1 MVQLNR
7 WADYQ
12 AGTEARH
19 ETNDQTDWRG
29 ALKTLADGFLNGITD
44 STRQLAASAERFA
57 SESFRLLEDTA
68 ARAEESTGRV
78 AQIAERAERAAEE
91 AQRAGDRAR
100 AAAEGAGERIA
111 AEVGQ
116 RLSDQLSARLEEES
130 RRARLALDDALSSL
144 RGRLSLEVDDK
155 LAMLRAEVERH
166 LAAQREA
173 LAGEAMS
180 ARAGVQEALAAAK
193 DRLAA
198 EIEQR
203 TAALRVHP
211 EESSGGREV
220 IETVERVAAES
231 RRLLE
236 AAQSTFQESVRRLE
250 EATNEARSM
259 ALSAHQAA
267 QQAREEVARLAAE
280 RGVAGQGSDTAR
292 QVLDRLESDY
302 GMLIKLVQQLS
313 ERISALTG
321 SPAQAAPS
329 PPQPELP
336 RPSEPPPAN
345 VVTPSA
351 WASDSSFEGPM
362 FRQAAPA
369 EEAAPPQPPV
379 PGPWSPL
386 ARRAADAASAAQ
398 APVPEPAVE
407 VPAPT
412 PVQTSADGL
421 LEGRLILEVAPVPDF
436 DRLLSLDGALGRL
449 AVVRSV
455 TLADYS
461 KDKVTFRVELA
472 GPVSEDDLIGLLAG
486 TSGQSFIKTGRSEG
500 FLQLQLMGG

>member
-91 AQRAGDRAR
+91 AQRAVDRAR

-155 LAMLRAEVERH
+155 MAMLRAEVERL
-166 LAAQREA
+166 LASQREA

-193 DRLAA
+193 DRIAA
-198 EIEQR
+198 EVEQR
-203 TAALRVHP
+203 VAALRVQP
-211 EESSGGREV
+211 EGSGGGREV
-220 IETVERVAAES
+220 VETVERVAAES

-236 AAQSTFQESVRRLE
+236 TARSTFQDSLRRLE
-250 EATNEARSM
+250 DATSEARSI

-267 QQAREEVARLAAE
+267 QQAREEAARLAAE
-280 RGVAGQGSDTAR
+280 RGGAGQGSDAAR

-321 SPAQAAPS
+321 SPAQAAP
-329 PPQPELP
+329 PPPPAELP

-362 FRQAAPA
+362 FRPAAPA
-369 EEAAPPQPPV
+369 EEAAPPPPV
-379 PGPWSPL
+379 PGPWSPF
-386 ARRAADAASAAQ
+386 ARRAADATPAAQ

-412 PVQTSADGL
+412 LVQTPADGL

-472 GPVSEDDLIGLLAG
+472 GPVSEDDLIGLLSG
-486 TSGQSFIKTGRSEG
+486 TSSQSFVKTGRSEG